1 QPKGQKEAGGSFLF
15 QPLGRRSIFTPE
27 QFSDEQRMMHQ
38 TAIEFARNEVLP
50 HVAELEKKSSDL
62 MVRLGKQAGQLGL
75 LANDVPEAYGG
86 LGGDKVTSMLLAEA
100 TSLNASWSATVMAH
114 NGIGTLPIVYFGTP
128 EQKQKYLPK
137 LANAE
142 WLGAYALTEP

>member
-1 QPKGQKEAGGSFLF
+1 MSVIQPKAPKEAGGSFLF
-15 QPLGRRSIFTPE
+15 QALGRRPIFTPE

-38 TAIEFARNEVLP
+38 TARDFAVNEVLP
-50 HVAELEKKSSDL
+50 HVAELETKATDRMIKL
-62 MVRLGKQAGQLGL
+62 VKQAGQLGL

-142 WLGAYALTEP
+142 WI